1 MGSLHVRIVK
11 TVSECEVV
19 NVRIKYI
26 EMVSKKFEKQ
36 AQFDEM
42 ETLCVSGLAVTNA
55 SKHK

>member
-1 MGSLHVRIVK
+1 MRIVK

-55 SKHK
+55 NKHK